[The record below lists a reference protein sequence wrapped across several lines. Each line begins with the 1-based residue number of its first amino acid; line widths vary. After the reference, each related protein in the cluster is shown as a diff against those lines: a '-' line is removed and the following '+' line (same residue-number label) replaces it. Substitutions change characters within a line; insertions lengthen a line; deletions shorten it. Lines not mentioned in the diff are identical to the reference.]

1 MLRQKLKN
9 KRAFTLIEL
18 LVVIS
23 VITLLMA
30 VFGIS
35 ANRVRQVS
43 QNLNQRS
50 QIHSMEVGLELFS
63 KDFGNYP
70 SSAPIQK
77 GAGYVYGA
85 QHLTE
90 ALFGRDL
97 AGIES
102 GSRFHAA
109 GDGKVGGQAGGADV
123 ANYYEPDQDQS
134 RNRRKGPYMQFGKGG
149 VSVAY
154 MRGSPDMPAGGAT
167 LYDDISATNIYT
179 SGSDKYADRAPVITD
194 IFRQKRITLSDG
206 QNAFVGTPVLYF
218 RANRSSRIFKPDGAS
233 YNLGY
238 QAANGY
244 QNWIYDYYDNFGF
257 YKLPHLKEPEN
268 TQYQHRF
275 DDDYAHTDGRGGIRY
290 FYDYITNYKIDAY
303 RKPQNPQGFII
314 ISAGRDGIFGTKDD
328 IANFDLQL
336 QD

>member
-1 MLRQKLKN
+1 MLRQKLQN

-35 ANRVRQVS
+35 ANRVRHVS
-43 QNLNQRS
+43 QNLNQRA
-50 QIHSMEVGLELFS
+50 QIHSMEVGLELFK

-70 SSAPIQK
+70 ASAPIQK
-77 GAGYVYGA
+77 GGGYVYGA

-97 AGIES
+97 AGIEL
-102 GSRFHAA
+102 GSKFHAA
-109 GDGKVGGQAGGADV
+109 GDGKVGGQVAGADIP
-123 ANYYEPDQDQS
+123 NYYEPEEEQS
-134 RNRRKGPYMQFGKGG
+134 KNRRKGPYMQFGKGG

-154 MRGSPDMPAGGAT
+154 MQGSPDMPAGGVS

-179 SGSDKYADRAPVITD
+179 SNSNEYADRAPVITD

-218 RANRSSRIFKPDGAS
+218 RANTASNIFRPSGAN
-233 YNLGY
+233 YGLPYG
-238 QAANGY
+238 GY
-244 QNWIYDYYDNFGF
+244 QNWKYDYYDNFGF
-257 YKLPHLKEPEN
+257 YKLPHLQEPEN
-268 TQYQHRF
+268 TQLQHRF
-275 DDDYAHTDGRGGIRY
+275 DNAYTHTDGRGGIEY
-290 FYDYITNYKIDAY
+290 FYDYITNFKVESF
-303 RKPQNPQGFII
+303 RQPQNANGFII
-314 ISAGRDGIFGTKDD
+314 ISAGRDGVFGTKDD
-328 IANFDLQL
+328 VTNFELQL
-336 QD
+336 RE